1 MKNILLAT
9 LSLIPCASMAQQALL
24 NVEHAKN
31 STESRPNVIL
41 VMADDLGYG
50 DVGFTGNPVVK
61 TPNLNK
67 MAEEGVTFSN
77 FYTASSVSS
86 PTRGCVL
93 TGRSPFRFGLLA
105 AHIAGFRPGELTVAD
120 VLKKNG

>member
-50 DVGFTGNPVVK
+50 DVGLPVI
-61 TPNLNK
+61 PL
-67 MAEEGVTFSN
+67 
-77 FYTASSVSS
+77 
-86 PTRGCVL
+86 
-93 TGRSPFRFGLLA
+93 
-105 AHIAGFRPGELTVAD
+105 
-120 VLKKNG
+120 